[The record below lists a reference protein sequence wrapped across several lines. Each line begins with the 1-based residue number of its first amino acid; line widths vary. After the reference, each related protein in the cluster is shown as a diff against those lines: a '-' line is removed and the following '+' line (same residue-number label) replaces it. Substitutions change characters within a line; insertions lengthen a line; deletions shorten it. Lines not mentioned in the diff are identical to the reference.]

1 VAVLDLPVKGMTCRA
16 CEVRVTKALTKV
28 PGVTGVSVSARRG
41 IARVRTTTQVPRGR
55 LARAIEKAGYQLGQ
69 DDSAWLT
76 RDRAVWRDVA
86 VAVGVL
92 AVLALALRAT
102 GLTNLADR
110 VGGLT
115 GSGSLAVVV
124 LLGVAAGLS
133 TCMALVGGL
142 VLGVSASHAE
152 QHPEASPR
160 ERLRP
165 HLLFNLG
172 RVVGFAVLGSLI
184 GLLGSAFTLSGP
196 MLAVLMLVV
205 SSVMAMVGL
214 RLTHISP
221 RASQAGTFALP
232 PRLASA
238 LHLDSA
244 DGRYS
249 DARTALLGAGT
260 FLLPCGFTQAV
271 QIYAMSTGSPL
282 RAGAI
287 MGLFAVGTLP
297 GILGIGGITAAVKGA
312 FATRFFRFAGVAVL
326 AFAAINISGALGVLA
341 PGLIASASALG
352 GTPPTSIS
360 ANVTMEGDTQV
371 VHTTQ
376 VASGYQPAD
385 AVVMVGKP
393 VRWEIDSVA
402 VSCAASLY
410 APEMGLET
418 ITLKPGINTLS
429 FTPTTTGTYHYSC
442 AMGMY
447 RGTISVIDEPAP
459 SIPPAQSPTR
469 G

>member
-1 VAVLDLPVKGMTCRA
+1 MAVLDLPVKGMTCRA

-41 IARVRTTTQVPRGR
+41 IARVRTTAQIPRAR
-55 LARAIEKAGYQLGQ
+55 LARAIEKAGYELGQ

-92 AVLALALRAT
+92 GVLALALRAT

-152 QHPEASPR
+152 QHPGASPR

-165 HLLFNLG
+165 HLFFNLG

-196 MLAVLMLVV
+196 VLAVLMLVV

-214 RLTHISP
+214 RLTHLSP
-221 RASQAGTFALP
+221 RASRAGTFSLP
-232 PRLASA
+232 PRLAA
-238 LHLDSA
+238 AMHLDSA

-297 GILGIGGITAAVKGA
+297 GILGIGGLTAAVKGA

-341 PGLIASASALG
+341 PGLIASASAFG
-352 GTPPTSIS
+352 GTPTTIS
-360 ANVTMEGDTQV
+360 DNVTMDGETQV
-371 VHTTQ
+371 LHTTQ
-376 VASGYQPAD
+376 GASGYQPAD
-385 AVVMVGKP
+385 AVVVVGKP

-410 APEMGLET
+410 APELGLET
-418 ITLKPGINTLS
+418 IALKPGINTLT

-447 RGTISVIDEPAP
+447 RGSISVIDAAAP
-459 SIPPAQSPTR
+459 SAAPTR

>member
-1 VAVLDLPVKGMTCRA
+1 MAVLDLPVKGMTCRA

-341 PGLIASASALG
+341 PGLIASASAFG
-352 GTPPTSIS
+352 GTPTTIS
-360 ANVTMEGDTQV
+360 DNVTMDGDTQV

-385 AVVMVGKP
+385 AAVMVGKP

-418 ITLKPGINTLS
+418 IALKPGINTLT

-447 RGTISVIDEPAP
+447 RGTISVIDAAAP
-459 SIPPAQSPTR
+459 SPAPTR